1 MSDLA
6 AQRQINR
13 GYDDGLARAIEFVL
27 TPLVLGAIGF
37 GLDAWLGTR
46 PLFTISLGV
55 LGVVGIFVKMW
66 LGYDREMRRHEA
78 EGAWRRSP
86 AEREP
91 RPRARRRPPTP
102 SPSCRPCRRPSA
114 RAEAEAPSVARPGY
128 ISAIAAGM
136 RFFRNQATTPQGV
149 APGAEGAQAAD
160 ATRRR
165 GATP

>member
-1 MSDLA
+1 VSDLA

-66 LGYDREMRRHEA
+66 LGYDREMRGHEA
-78 EGAWRRSP
+78 EGAWRGSP
-86 AEREP
+86 AERE
-91 RPRARRRPPTP
+91 RAAGEAPAAAAVAEL
-102 SPSCRPCRRPSA
+102 SAVRRPSA
-114 RAEAEAPSVARPGY
+114 RAEAEAPPLSRPGY

-136 RFFRNQATTPQGV
+136 RFFRNQATTPHGV
-149 APGAEGAQAAD
+149 VPGAEGAQAAEATD
-160 ATRRR
+160 AEGR
-165 GATP
+165 TP